1 MTTHRAVA
9 EKAGAPTPTKAN
21 RPNHGKKSA
30 SLSITNFNASKPT
43 IATRRVAI
51 IIGDGYDPVAFN
63 GVMAVLKAA
72 KAFPF
77 VIGPK
82 RQTIFAEGESKS
94 SGRGV
99 HPDHHFE
106 GMRSTMFDSLFV
118 PGGSHIEVL
127 KKQGRVVH
135 WVREAFGHLK
145 AIGATG
151 EGVELVKIACDVEG
165 MSFSVKGSNDV
176 VESYGVVTAGV
187 VEPESFK
194 ETINMVKGAK
204 HFIDAYTYNI
214 SQHRNF
220 DREMDGVSA
229 MVAY

>member
-1 MTTHRAVA
+1 
-9 EKAGAPTPTKAN
+9 
-21 RPNHGKKSA
+21 
-30 SLSITNFNASKPT
+30 
-43 IATRRVAI
+43 
-51 IIGDGYDPVAFN
+51 
-63 GVMAVLKAA
+63 MAALKAA

-82 RQTIFAEGESKS
+82 RQRIFAEGESKS
-94 SGRGV
+94 SGQGV
-99 HPDHHFE
+99 QPDHHFE

-127 KKQGRVVH
+127 KRQGRVVH

-176 VESYGVVTAGV
+176 VESYGVVTAGAAK
-187 VEPESFK
+187 PESFK

-204 HFIDAYTYNI
+204 DFIDAYTYSI

-229 MVAY
+229 LVAY